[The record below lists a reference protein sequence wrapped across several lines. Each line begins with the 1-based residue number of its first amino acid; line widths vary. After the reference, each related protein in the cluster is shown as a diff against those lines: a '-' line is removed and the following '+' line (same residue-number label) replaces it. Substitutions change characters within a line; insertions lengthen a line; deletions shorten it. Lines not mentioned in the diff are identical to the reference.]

1 MACTLHFQRK
11 RKAEGPP
18 MPATLIWRVDSIA
31 EPFDEPGFPSSSSSC
46 QGLQALA
53 IRHADTQVQIQ
64 QKKKKGKVN
73 EKRNEYLGTS

>member
-1 MACTLHFQRK
+1 
-11 RKAEGPP
+11 

-64 QKKKKGKVN
+64 QKKKKVK
-73 EKRNEYLGTS
+73 